1 MNSPLLDSN
10 IIIDLC
16 NGRAEARD
24 YLKQFETIRI
34 PSVAA
39 FETLAG
45 CTGER
50 RSQLDMARVI
60 FEAAEI
66 VSFGLEAAEHSAELY
81 MESGSDKYLLDYFI
95 AGTAKEHGLEVATR
109 NPKDF
114 KSVKAFEPYT
124 LKTKRR

>member
-1 MNSPLLDSN
+1 MKSPLLDSN

-16 NGRAEARD
+16 NGRTEARD
-24 YLKQFETIRI
+24 YLKQFDTIRI
-34 PSVAA
+34 PSIAA

-50 RSQLDMARVI
+50 KGQADIARII

-66 VSFGLEAAEHSAELY
+66 VPFGLEAAEHSAELY
-81 MESGSDKYLLDYFI
+81 TESGSDKNLLDYFI
-95 AGTAKEHGLEVATR
+95 AGTAKEHGLDVATR

-114 KSVKAFEPYT
+114 KSVKTVEPYK
-124 LKTKRR
+124 LSRKRR